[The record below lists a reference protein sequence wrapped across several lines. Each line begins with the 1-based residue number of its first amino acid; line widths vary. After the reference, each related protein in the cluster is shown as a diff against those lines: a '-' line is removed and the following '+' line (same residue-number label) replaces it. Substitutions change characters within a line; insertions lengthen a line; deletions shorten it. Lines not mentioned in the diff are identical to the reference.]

1 VSAPTHPDAAT
12 IALRAW
18 RREGGRLRLLV
29 RGWSMAPLLQP
40 GDGVELE
47 PCPLAGLRPGAILVV
62 QQDTGLLTHRL
73 VRAERHA
80 LWLWGDGLPTPDAP
94 VAPEALVGQVIA
106 RERGGRRL
114 MLRGWHWERLGRAM
128 VRPHGRRLVRLALT
142 VALAYKLG
150 ATRP

>member
-1 VSAPTHPDAAT
+1 MSVSTHPDAAV

-40 GDGVELE
+40 GDGIELE

-80 LWLWGDGLPTPDAP
+80 LWLWGDGLPAPDAP

-114 MLRGWHWERLGRAM
+114 MLRESHWERLGRAL
-128 VRPHGRRLVRLALT
+128 VRPRGRRLVRLALT
-142 VALAYKLG
+142 VALAFK
-150 ATRP
+150 